1 VGLVFDIMN
10 KTRSSVLGI
19 VFLTVFLDIVGFSI
33 LFPLFPS
40 LLDWYLAHEGPHS
53 LIGELSTWLTHLAN
67 GNQLAVHTLFGGIL
81 GSLYGLLQFFFSV
94 IWGALSDKIG
104 RRPTLLFTLTGTLFS
119 YVIWLF
125 AGNFALLIA
134 SRILGGIM
142 AGNISTA
149 SAAVADSTEP
159 KDRAKGMAVVGV
171 AIGLGFILGPAIG
184 GFFASIHLEAD
195 VVEGV
200 FTLHPFSG
208 AALAS
213 LCLAALNLLWA
224 ARRFPETFPI
234 EKRGLH
240 TQERSLHPLRQLRRL
255 NYPGV
260 QRANILYLIYLTA
273 FAGVEFTLTFL
284 AVERLNYTPM
294 DLAMIFV
301 FVGLIIALVQGGLVR
316 RLVPRLGERALVRF
330 GLLVN
335 GPGFLLLAEAQ
346 SSFVLYLGLAFMAIG
361 SAFLM
366 PCMSALVSRYSPP
379 QSQGLSMGVF
389 RSMGSLSRAAGP
401 LLGAFLFWKYG
412 SSAPYWAA
420 TGILLI
426 PIGMAVQL
434 PKPK

>member
-1 VGLVFDIMN
+1 MN

-19 VFLTVFLDIVGFSI
+19 VFLTVFLDIIGFSI

-40 LLDWYLAHEGPHS
+40 LLDWYVAHEGPYS

-67 GNQLAVHTLFGGIL
+67 GNQLAVYTLFGGIL

-234 EKRGLH
+234 EKRGRH

-316 RLVPRLGERALVRF
+316 RLVPRLGERVLVRF
-330 GLLVN
+330 GLLMN

-426 PIGMAVQL
+426 PIGMAVHL

>member
-1 VGLVFDIMN
+1 MN
-10 KTRSSVLGI
+10 QKKSSVLSI
-19 VFLTVFLDIVGFSI
+19 VFFTVFLDIVGFSI
-33 LFPLFPS
+33 LFPLFPA
-40 LLDWYLAHEGPHS
+40 LLNWYVTHEGNHS
-53 LIGELSTWLTHLAN
+53 LIGQLAAGLTRLAD
-67 GNQLAVHTLFGGIL
+67 GNQLAVYTLFGGIL
-81 GSLYGLLQFFFSV
+81 GSLYGILQFFFSV
-94 IWGALSDKIG
+94 VWGALSDKIG

-125 AGNFALLIA
+125 AGNFVLLIA
-134 SRILGGIM
+134 ARILGGMM

-184 GFFASIHLEAD
+184 GFFASLHLESD
-195 VVEGV
+195 VVEGA
-200 FTLHPFSG
+200 FALHPFSG

-213 LCLAALNLLWA
+213 LVLAAVNLLWV
-224 ARRFPETFPI
+224 ARRFPETHPI
-234 EKRGLH
+234 ENRSAQV
-240 TQERSLHPLRQLRRL
+240 QERSFRPLQQLKRL

-260 QRANILYLIYLTA
+260 QRANLLYLIYLTA

-294 DLAMIFV
+294 DLAGVFV
-301 FVGLIIALVQGGLVR
+301 FVGLIIAFVQGGLVR
-316 RLVPRLGERALVRF
+316 RLVPKFGERVLVRF
-330 GLLVN
+330 GLLMN

-346 SSFVLYLGLAFMAIG
+346 SSFALFLGLAFMAIG

-366 PCMSALVSRYSPP
+366 PCMSALVSRYCPP

-434 PKPK
+434 PEPK